1 MFQGSFCVVTLEI
14 PCFFT
19 KRLFYSD
26 FEQVLIGKSYKVVF
40 AFKKIKFSFRN
51 IIVLLRV
58 YESNYFKIVFC
69 QLFSLRINSDYV
81 HSSYHVLLLYLF
93 YLVHLKFML
102 REITFFHE
110 KFINKNIYFRIFL
123 KELEKYE
130 TMPEDVGHCFVT
142 WVNSYSI
149 YNYSFFLKY
158 IELMLIYK
166 MIFFSLSRLKN
177 LKYM

>member
-1 MFQGSFCVVTLEI
+1 MFQGSFCVVTIEI
-14 PCFFT
+14 PCFFA

-26 FEQVLIGKSYKVVF
+26 FEQVLIGKSYKIVF
-40 AFKKIKFSFRN
+40 VFKKINFSVHN
-51 IIVLLRV
+51 IIALLKV

-69 QLFSLRINSDYV
+69 QLFSLRINNDYV

-93 YLVHLKFML
+93 CLVHLKFML
-102 REITFFHE
+102 REITEIYF
-110 KFINKNIYFRIFL
+110 KNIYFRIFL

-158 IELMLIYK
+158 IKLMLIYK
-166 MIFFSLSRLKN
+166 MIFFFLYLGSKI
-177 LKYM
+177 

>member
-1 MFQGSFCVVTLEI
+1 MFQGSFCVVTIEI
-14 PCFFT
+14 PCLFA

-40 AFKKIKFSFRN
+40 VFKKIKFSFHN

-58 YESNYFKIVFC
+58 YESNYFKIVSC
-69 QLFSLRINSDYV
+69 QLFSLKINSDYV
-81 HSSYHVLLLYLF
+81 HSSYHVLLFYLF
-93 YLVHLKFML
+93 CLVHLKFML
-102 REITFFHE
+102 REITE
-110 KFINKNIYFRIFL
+110 IYYKNIYFRIFL

-166 MIFFSLSRLKN
+166 MIFFFLYLGSKI
-177 LKYM
+177 